1 VLVVLPNGPGPR
13 CRRVP
18 GSEWLSRD
26 HVDRSITGDS
36 QQPCA
41 ETASVLPLE
50 PIGDRGRNRHEY
62 FLNQIVRVRRL
73 KATARGDVEYD
84 RTINRRELFPCSHI
98 FCILKTQN
106 EAGSGLFVSWI
117 HGSSL
122 KGSLR
127 FKKQD

>member
-1 VLVVLPNGPGPR
+1 MLVVLPNGPGPR

-73 KATARGDVEYD
+73 KATASGNIEDN
-84 RTINRRELFPCSHI
+84 RTINRSELVPSRQI
-98 FCILKTQN
+98 FCVLKPQN
-106 EAGSGLFVSWI
+106 QAGSG
-117 HGSSL
+117 
-122 KGSLR
+122 
-127 FKKQD
+127 